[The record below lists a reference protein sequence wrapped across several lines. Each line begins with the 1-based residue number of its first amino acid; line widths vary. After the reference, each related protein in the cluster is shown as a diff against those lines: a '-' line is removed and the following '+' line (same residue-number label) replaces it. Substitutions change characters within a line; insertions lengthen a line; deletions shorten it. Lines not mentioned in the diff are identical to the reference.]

1 MPQTLSNEQQNKLKK
16 IAVTASIILAC
27 ILCIIKTFA
36 SVYTGSLAI
45 LSSLI
50 DSLSDVFASSVSYI
64 AVKFS
69 TKPANCSHRYG
80 YGRAESLS
88 ALVQSAFVAGSGLFV
103 LYDGFNR
110 IFNPLEIHQT
120 TFGLIIMLISLVA
133 TIVLISFQ
141 KYVSKLT
148 GSVAISADSAH
159 YVVDVLTNISI
170 ILSLVVVKFLKF
182 NWFDIFTAALIAIY
196 LIYNAYKIAAE
207 AIGALTDKEL
217 SDEIRNDVIE
227 IINSCEGIKGFHDFR
242 SRDLG
247 GIYLFEIH
255 LELDGNLPLFK
266 AHELTENVEN
276 KIQSKFYNAQIIIH
290 QDPFGINEAR
300 LDDVLDGKCNI

>member
-120 TFGLIIMLISLVA
+120 TFGLIIMLISLIA
-133 TIVLISFQ
+133 TVVLISFQ